1 MKRERSAAIAALS
14 RSANDSK
21 MVSSL
26 SSSPRKRHG
35 AAAMR
40 ARRVSPL
47 PAMLLLAPPLPAP
60 RLCCSLTGNALG
72 VSEHMRCGFMKGQWS
87 LERLI
92 SGSSHAHECNTIT
105 SGPSAWLAK
114 FAASAASELKTEWKS
129 SGCSRRAGPG
139 SEAMCFTMS
148 G

>member
-26 SSSPRKRHG
+26 SSSPRERHG
-35 AAAMR
+35 AAATR
-40 ARRVSPL
+40 AERVSPL
-47 PAMLLLAPPLPAP
+47 PAPLPAP
-60 RLCCSLTGNALG
+60 RLRSSLTGNALG
-72 VSEHMRCGFMKGQWS
+72 VSGQVRCGSIKGQWT
-87 LERLI
+87 LERLM
-92 SGSSHAHECNTIT
+92 SGRSQAHACSTIT
-105 SGPSAWLAK
+105 SGPTAWLAK